1 MTCHDKEIA
10 ARVLSYQELSPEDRG
25 PVDSHVAE
33 CDECAQTFWALDRF
47 VHRLHKSGEERRM
60 GLIHP
65 REEQIIQLAVDPKLL
80 AAEERAKIQRH
91 FERDKCADCER
102 IYWSVLENEKEN
114 VSGPE
119 ERTAAS
125 FSQAFFSV
133 WKKPAFALLLAFA
146 VLQGIEIGQI
156 VSLKHQI
163 QRREAEYNPSI
174 ANTNVAET
182 SAPSEAARANQPAP
196 AQTAVPQAAALAQD
210 SSQKQYQEKTIAE
223 LRRKLGTYVK
233 PPADAAY
240 VLLLSTGRGD
250 SIPATRLPDSKLFV
264 ILQANLSPELGQYKG
279 YKLVLQDSSG

>member
-102 IYWSVLENEKEN
+102 IYWSVLENEK
-114 VSGPE
+114 VVKDS
-119 ERTAAS
+119 TAAI
-125 FSQAFFSV
+125 
-133 WKKPAFALLLAFA
+133 
-146 VLQGIEIGQI
+146 LQGG
-156 VSLKHQI
+156 
-163 QRREAEYNPSI
+163 
-174 ANTNVAET
+174 
-182 SAPSEAARANQPAP
+182 RALQQLDAILNRF
-196 AQTAVPQAAALAQD
+196 
-210 SSQKQYQEKTIAE
+210 E
-223 LRRKLGTYVK
+223 LHK
-233 PPADAAY
+233 PLIIICA
-240 VLLLSTGRGD
+240 
-250 SIPATRLPDSKLFV
+250 
-264 ILQANLSPELGQYKG
+264 
-279 YKLVLQDSSG
+279 LVLIALVVAPYVALWFTLLHLHRITKSLALNRH